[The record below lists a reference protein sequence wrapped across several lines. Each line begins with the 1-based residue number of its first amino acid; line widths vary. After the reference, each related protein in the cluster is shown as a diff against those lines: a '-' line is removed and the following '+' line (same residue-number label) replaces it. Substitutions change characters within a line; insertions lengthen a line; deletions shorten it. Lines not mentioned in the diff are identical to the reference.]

1 MASASLLFCLTASA
15 IGRSRRYL
23 FTKKPGL
30 ARPLCQRMSSVA
42 HVADQPSL
50 VSRSLRWVFFLSQ
63 READWNGWSGVWSSL
78 GSKRTPCGKKI
89 PATTVFGCLLCLT
102 SHSKTWI
109 PALSSYREVDG
120 CTRGSEAI
128 SLSLEAWWP
137 APWMSLACEA
147 QASRSGPRV
156 LGFIW

>member
-1 MASASLLFCLTASA
+1 MSWV
-15 IGRSRRYL
+15 
-23 FTKKPGL
+23 
-30 ARPLCQRMSSVA
+30 AR
-42 HVADQPSL
+42 VADQPSL

-63 READWNGWSGVWSSL
+63 READWNDWSGVWSSL

-89 PATTVFGCLLCLT
+89 PATTVFGCLLNLT
-102 SHSKTWI
+102 SRLRTWI
-109 PALSSYREVDG
+109 PALSSYREVNG

-137 APWMSLACEA
+137 ALWMSLACEA

-156 LGFIW
+156 LGFIWWSADSVGMRHLWFGRDPCLMSLCEVLETSERA